1 MVKAF
6 TDVRTFHAGRAAAR
20 ACISHVP
27 TVRTTVECERPITSK
42 GLIDTTRS
50 AIPLCGPFER
60 RRRAGRLV
68 VVAHRRNEV
77 PMTNV
82 RTNTASRWRSLL
94 RVLFPWIVS
103 MTAAVAAL
111 ADTLAVARADTDACP
126 DVAVV
131 FARGTFEAPG
141 VGKTGQAFIDALDAR
156 LGGET
161 VDVYP
166 VDYPASLDFPR
177 AADGIVDATNKI
189 TMIAASC
196 PSTKV
201 VLGGYSQGAAVAG
214 YTTADTVPDGFILP
228 DGITG
233 VMPPTTAAH
242 VAAVALFGKPSEAFL
257 NLIDR
262 NAPPVIVGQLY
273 AVKTIE
279 LCLPDDPV
287 CSPGGSDRSAH
298 SAYKDN
304 GMAEQAAD
312 FAVRTLSDRR

>member
-1 MVKAF
+1 MISI
-6 TDVRTFHAGRAAAR
+6 TAG
-20 ACISHVP
+20 
-27 TVRTTVECERPITSK
+27 
-42 GLIDTTRS
+42 
-50 AIPLCGPFER
+50 
-60 RRRAGRLV
+60 
-68 VVAHRRNEV
+68 
-77 PMTNV
+77 
-82 RTNTASRWRSLL
+82 TASRSRSFLRSLPL
-94 RVLFPWIVS
+94 IIAVTAV
-103 MTAAVAAL
+103 TAAVAGPSA
-111 ADTLAVARADTDACP
+111 TARADADACP

-156 LGGET
+156 LGKRT

-166 VDYPASLDFPR
+166 VDYPASLDFSR
-177 AADGIVDATNKI
+177 AADGVVDASNRI
-189 TMIAASC
+189 TSIAASC

-214 YTTADTVPDGFILP
+214 YTTTDTVPDGFILP

-242 VAAVALFGKPSEAFL
+242 VAAVALFGKPSDAFL
-257 NLIDR
+257 TLIDR
-262 NAPPVIVGQLY
+262 SAPPIVIGHLY

-287 CSPGGSDRSAH
+287 CSPGGSLRSAH
-298 SAYKDN
+298 GAYKDN

-312 FAVRTLSDRR
+312 FAARALSDRR

>member
-1 MVKAF
+1 M
-6 TDVRTFHAGRAAAR
+6 TSIRA
-20 ACISHVP
+20 S
-27 TVRTTVECERPITSK
+27 TVS
-42 GLIDTTRS
+42 RS
-50 AIPLCGPFER
+50 
-60 RRRAGRLV
+60 
-68 VVAHRRNEV
+68 
-77 PMTNV
+77 
-82 RTNTASRWRSLL
+82 RSLL
-94 RVLFPWIVS
+94 RVLFPWIVA

-111 ADTLAVARADTDACP
+111 AGTLPVGRASADACP
-126 DVAVV
+126 DVGVV

-156 LGGET
+156 LGGKT

-166 VDYPASLDFPR
+166 VDYPASLDFSR
-177 AADGIVDATNKI
+177 AADGIVDASNKI
-189 TMIAASC
+189 TSIAASC

-214 YTTADTVPDGFILP
+214 YTTTDTVPDGFILP
-228 DGITG
+228 DGVTG

-242 VAAVALFGKPSEAFL
+242 VAAVALFGKPSDAFL

-262 NAPPVIVGQLY
+262 NAPPLIIGHLY
-273 AVKTIE
+273 AVKIIE

-298 SAYKDN
+298 GAYKDN

-312 FAVRTLSDRR
+312 FAVPALSDRR